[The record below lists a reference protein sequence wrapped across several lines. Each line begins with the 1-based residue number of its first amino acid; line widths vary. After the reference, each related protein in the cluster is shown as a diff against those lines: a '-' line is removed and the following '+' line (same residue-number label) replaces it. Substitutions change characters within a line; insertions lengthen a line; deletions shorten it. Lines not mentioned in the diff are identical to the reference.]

1 MCRVAGQGCKLYKNG
16 ALTDTT
22 TCPVRFPAAK
32 GGADPLAASRPQ
44 TCVLFTIVESY

>member
-22 TCPVRFPAAK
+22 TCPVCFAAAK
-32 GGADPLAASRPQ
+32 GGAHPLAASWPQ
-44 TCVLFTIVESY
+44 TCVLFTIGERY